1 MELAVKSTGSATT
14 VAARR
19 LAKGLRVGGRK
30 LKHVLHG
37 RHLGGHLS
45 FTRVFRNATLRKRLE
60 AGAPRAQRICLLPL
74 AFRHRAEA
82 LGAAVTSKS
91 VFGCETAW
99 LGDGHRRKLRSGL
112 LRAL

>member
-1 MELAVKSTGSATT
+1 MRIALRETDVFVRLTGLEFAVKNTGSATT

-19 LAKGLRVGGRK
+19 LVKGLRVGGRK

-82 LGAAVTSKS
+82 LGAAVTSAIS
-91 VFGCETAW
+91 V
-99 LGDGHRRKLRSGL
+99 
-112 LRAL
+112 